1 MYLSEIQNITKAER
15 LSGSGDKKITE
26 LLIDSRKIINP
37 QQALFLALKGERRDG
52 HDFIRDAYHKGVRN
66 FIVSEQVQTAPYP
79 DADFLLVANTLNALQ
94 QLAIAHRNTFTF
106 PVIGIT
112 GSNGK
117 TIVKEWLFQLL
128 SDIAPYNQK
137 GGVIRSPK
145 SFNSQ
150 IGVPLSVWLMRENNT
165 LGIFEA
171 GISQPDEM
179 ERSEKI
185 IRPDIGIFT
194 NIGEAHSEGFLNL
207 RQKINEKLKLFR
219 HARDLVYCKDYHDLQ
234 EAVLQYRHQVSGND
248 EQGLRLFTWS
258 QKTEATL
265 RISNIDRINQ
275 HSHIQAIY
283 TPQDGSAARD
293 VSVIIPYTDNA
304 YIENA
309 IHCWCVLL
317 LLDIDDAIIRQK
329 MERLQ
334 PVAMRLELRQGI
346 NDCTIINDTYNSD
359 LTSLKIALDFLEQQ
373 KQHPHKT
380 LILSDMLQIG
390 KPDTQLY
397 EEVAEMVTQ
406 KNIQRIIC
414 IGPATAKNKAT
425 FRKYK
430 KLRSIFFKSTEDFLK
445 KLHLITFEHEAILL
459 KGARTFRFEKIEK
472 LLEQKI
478 HKTIL
483 EINLSA
489 IAHNL
494 NYYRS
499 LLQPQTRLMAMVKA
513 FSYGSGSY
521 EIANLLQF
529 AGVDYLAVAYTDE
542 GVALRKAGITLPIMV
557 MSPEAG
563 SFDRMISWKLEP
575 EIFNLYSLNQFTEIA
590 RTMNVS
596 AYPVHIKLDT
606 GMHRLGFVEQDI
618 EGLITMLSES
628 TEVRVASVFSHL
640 AGSDTELLD
649 GFTQEQA
656 RKFDMMSNRLIAAL
670 KYQPIRHLTNTAG
683 ISRHHPLHYDMVRL
697 GIGLYGIDANKKV
710 QAQLQ
715 NISTLKTVIAQIKEL
730 SAGET
735 VGYSRN
741 GKVTRASRIATVSI
755 GYADGYFRDFG
766 NGKGY
771 MLVNGKPAPVLGSV
785 CMDMCMLDI
794 TDIEN
799 AHEGDEVIVFGEKLP
814 VTRLAEW
821 SDTIPY
827 EIMTSISQR
836 VKRVYVNE

>member
-1 MYLSEIQNITKAER
+1 MYLNEIQSVVKAKSTNAVPE
-15 LSGSGDKKITE
+15 KNITE
-26 LLIDSRKIINP
+26 LLIDSRKVIHP
-37 QQALFLALKGERRDG
+37 AQALFIALKGERRDG
-52 HDFIRDAYHKGVRN
+52 HDFIKDAYDKGVRC
-66 FIVSEQVQTAPYP
+66 FMVSDDANSALYNDACFLQVT
-79 DADFLLVANTLNALQ
+79 DTLQALQ
-94 QLAIAHRNTFTF
+94 QLAQAHRNRFKI

-128 SDIAPYNQK
+128 SDVAPYNN
-137 GGVIRSPK
+137 GAGIVRSPK

-150 IGVPLSVWLMRENNT
+150 IGVPLSAWLMQEGNT
-165 LGIFEA
+165 LAIFEA

-179 ERSEKI
+179 QRSEKI
-185 IRPDIGIFT
+185 IKPNIGIFT
-194 NIGEAHSEGFLNL
+194 NTGEAHNEGFLNL

-219 HARDLVYCKDYHDLQ
+219 HAQSLIYCKDYHDLH
-234 EAVLQYRHQVSGND
+234 EAILQYRHQIHQAGH
-248 EQGLRLFTWS
+248 EELKLFTWS

-265 RISNIDRINQ
+265 RIIQIDK
-275 HSHIQAIY
+275 QANSSTIEALY
-283 TPQDGSAARD
+283 TPENETPRHISI
-293 VSVIIPYTDNA
+293 SIPYTDNA

-309 IHCWCVLL
+309 LHCWSVLL
-317 LLDIDDAIIRQK
+317 MLQIDDETICAN
-329 MERLQ
+329 MEKLQ

-390 KPDTQLY
+390 KPDGLLY
-397 EEVAEMVTQ
+397 EQVADMVTQ
-406 KNIQRIIC
+406 KNIQRVIC
-414 IGPATAKNKAT
+414 IGPATAKSKAT
-425 FRKYK
+425 FRQHK

-445 KLHLITFEHEAILL
+445 KLHLITFDNEAILL
-459 KGARTFRFEKIEK
+459 KGARAFKFEKIEK

-478 HKTIL
+478 HKTVL

-494 NYYRS
+494 NIYRS
-499 LLQPQTRLMAMVKA
+499 QLQPDTKLMAMVKA

-529 AGVDYLAVAYTDE
+529 EGVDYLAVAYTDE

-575 EIFNLYSLNQFTEIA
+575 EIFNLKSLQQFTEIA
-590 RTMNVS
+590 ATLNVHQ
-596 AYPVHIKLDT
+596 YPVHIKLDT
-606 GMHRLGFVEQDI
+606 GMHRLGFVEHEIDSLAIALQQNK
-618 EGLITMLSES
+618 T
-628 TEVRVASVFSHL
+628 VKVASIFSHL
-640 AGSDTELLD
+640 VGSDTELLD
-649 GFTQEQA
+649 SFTLEQSA
-656 RKFDMMSNRLIAAL
+656 RFDKMSSAL
-670 KYQPIRHLTNTAG
+670 MNGLGYKPLRHLTNTAG
-683 ISRHHPLHYDMVRL
+683 ISRHKNLHYDMVRL
-697 GIGLYGIDANKKV
+697 GIGLYGVDANNKI
-710 QAQLQ
+710 QSQLQ
-715 NISTLKTVIAQIKEL
+715 NISTLKTIIAQIKEL
-730 SAGET
+730 PAGET

-741 GKVTRASRIATVSI
+741 GKIGRASRIATVSI

-771 MLVNGKPAPVLGSV
+771 MLVNGKPAPVIGSV

-794 TDIEN
+794 TDIEDVQ
-799 AHEGDEVIVFGEKLP
+799 EGNEVVVFGAALP
-814 VTRLAEW
+814 VTKLATW
-821 SDTIPY
+821 ANTIPY
-827 EIMTSISQR
+827 EVMTSISQR